1 MERNLFGDGMMTN
14 TQIFVFFSRIN
25 FIRST
30 LIKVEINS
38 MIEWNLVD
46 WSERNE
52 LKIMHVSKTP

>member
-30 LIKVEINS
+30 LIQVEINS